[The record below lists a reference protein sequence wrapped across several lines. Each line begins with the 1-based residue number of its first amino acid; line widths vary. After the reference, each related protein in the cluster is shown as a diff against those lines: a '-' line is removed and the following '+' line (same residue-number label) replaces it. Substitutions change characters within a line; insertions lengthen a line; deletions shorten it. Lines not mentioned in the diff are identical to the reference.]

1 MGERERSQRGR
12 ILRETVNTMRRDF
25 EGALDFFDR
34 FVDVVDALSG
44 RGSPGRGR
52 PAPQELPPQQPP
64 PIRTKVDAK
73 VVRQKD
79 GSVEVVVQ
87 APPPPRRLPPQ
98 R

>member
-1 MGERERSQRGR
+1 MGERERPQRGR

-34 FVDVVDALSG
+34 VVDVFDALSG
-44 RGSPGRGR
+44 HGTGRGR
-52 PAPQELPPQQPP
+52 PAPQELPPQPP